1 MSPSFPPSPGPTP
14 HRPWPRL
21 AGLLAG
27 LVLAATAYATPP
39 DTPTP
44 PWGAPLRVPMA
55 QALEAAWARSVAS
68 AELAGQQQRAQA
80 GQAMAAS
87 WFSAAPA
94 LAAAHRRDTGHA
106 AQSAREIELGMSW
119 PLWWPGQ
126 RERSRQTA
134 NAEARLAEA
143 YQRLARW
150 HLAGQLRD
158 TAAQLQAAEL
168 AWRQAHQ
175 QRQMLHTLATD
186 VARRVQAGD
195 LAPADNLAAQ
205 AEVLAAQAQQA
216 AAEHQVQVQQAAW
229 QLLTGLDAWP
239 DNEGLTGDTPS
250 PQTSPHP
257 ATEEAEIQL
266 SLTQHRL
273 ALIQA
278 QRGGP
283 PELGVSL
290 SQERTGSGPARDNR
304 VTLALRVPLNTGPHN
319 QVPLASALSAQAM
332 ALANLQQIQRQTSA
346 DLARAH
352 QAERSA
358 LAQYEAEQARAGLLR
373 QRAQWLQ
380 KSFDAG
386 ETALPDLLRA
396 LASAFQA
403 DAAAAHQQA
412 ALAQA
417 RVRLHHTRGQLP

>member
-1 MSPSFPPSPGPTP
+1 MSPSCPLSSGPAP
-14 HRPWPRL
+14 HRPGSRL
-21 AGLLAG
+21 ACLLAG

-39 DTPTP
+39 DIPHP
-44 PWGAPLRVPMA
+44 PWGVPLRVPMA
-55 QALEAAWARSVAS
+55 QALDAAWARSVAS

-80 GQAMAAS
+80 GQAVAAR
-87 WFSAAPA
+87 WFAAAPA
-94 LAAAHRRDTGHA
+94 LAVAQSRGLGHA
-106 AQSAREIELGMSW
+106 AQGAREIELGMSW

-134 NAEARLAEA
+134 DAEARLAEA

-150 HLAGQLRD
+150 QLAGQLRD

-175 QRQMLHTLATD
+175 QRQMLHTLAAD

-195 LAPADNLAAQ
+195 LAPADSLAAQ
-205 AEVLAAQAQQA
+205 AEVLAAQAQETA
-216 AAEHQVQVQQAAW
+216 AAHQVQTQETAW

-239 DNEGLTGDTPS
+239 AYEALTGDIPS
-250 PQTSPHP
+250 PLTTPHP
-257 ATEEAEIQL
+257 ATQEAETQL
-266 SLTQHRL
+266 DLAQHRL

-283 PELGVSL
+283 PELGVNL
-290 SQERTGSGPARDNR
+290 SQERAGPGQARENR

-319 QVPLASALSAQAM
+319 QIPLASALSAQAM
-332 ALANLQQIQRQTSA
+332 ALANLQRIQRQTGA
-346 DLARAH
+346 DLARAQ

-403 DAAAAHQQA
+403 DAAAAQQQA

-417 RVRLHHTRGQLP
+417 RVRLHHTQGQLP